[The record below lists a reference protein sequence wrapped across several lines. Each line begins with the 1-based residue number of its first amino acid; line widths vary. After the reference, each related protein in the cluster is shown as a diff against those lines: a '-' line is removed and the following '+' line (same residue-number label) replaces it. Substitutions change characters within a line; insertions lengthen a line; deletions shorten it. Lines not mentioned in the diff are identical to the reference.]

1 MDRYFLDMLWSGGL
15 RKSMRDVRDPKT
27 STMGRVRPP
36 AKVREE
42 STRLAASNSSRAMVS
57 PPKSS
62 GWGTNSRTYFVETPS
77 RSEERRVGKE
87 CVSTCRSRWSPYPSQ
102 KNTDSTNSKNI
113 TTKQKI
119 TK

>member
-77 RSEERRVGKE
+77 RTEEHTSEIQSLMRRSYDGCCLKRKTRPHAL
-87 CVSTCRSRWSPYPSQ
+87 CHGDYRTILIS
-102 KNTDSTNSKNI
+102 
-113 TTKQKI
+113 
-119 TK
+119 